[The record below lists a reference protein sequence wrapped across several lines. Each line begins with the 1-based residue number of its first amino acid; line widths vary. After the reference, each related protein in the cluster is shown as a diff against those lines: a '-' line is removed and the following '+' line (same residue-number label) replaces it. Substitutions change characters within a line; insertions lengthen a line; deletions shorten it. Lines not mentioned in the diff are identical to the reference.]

1 MQVLFSK
8 WRTTEHVRGFLLKY
22 RRHIPAAA
30 LLLGFFWDLATLGRP
45 DRIFENAVIIAYLA
59 IAGGTILLLNVR
71 QRRETIAKSLPLVA
85 LMQFSFGNLAS
96 ALLVLYGHS
105 GTFEGSLLF
114 FLVLGGFFI
123 GNEFLRGR
131 YEMMRAHI
139 GAFYL
144 LLFAYFALVIPVAL
158 GEIGTRVFLLSGLAS
173 LAAIAAFIGILFLLG
188 RKDVVKNLFQLSL
201 VVAAIYG
208 SFNALYFLNIL
219 PPVPLALRDIGIY
232 HSILRQSGESGGNY
246 LAEYEDAP
254 WYEPFSSTAGT
265 FHAPPG
271 ARASCFS
278 SVFAPAGLTA
288 PVFHRWE
295 RKDAAGE
302 WQTLSLISFPIIGGR
317 DNGYRGYSVK
327 TALAPGAWRCSVETE
342 RRALIGR
349 ETFTVVSASTTPPS
363 LIQRTL

>member
-1 MQVLFSK
+1 MRVLFLK
-8 WRTTEHVRGFLLKY
+8 WYPAARIRGFLAKY

-45 DRIFENAVIIAYLA
+45 DRIFENAVIIAYLT
-59 IAGGTILLLNVR
+59 IAGGTILLLNIR
-71 QRRETIAKSLPLVA
+71 ERRRDIAKSLPLVA

-96 ALLVLYGHS
+96 ALLVLYGRS

-158 GEIGTRVFLLSGLAS
+158 GEIGVRVFLISGLAS
-173 LAAIAAFIGILFLLG
+173 LAAIAALIGILFLLS
-188 RKDVVKNLFQLSL
+188 RKDIVKNFLQLLL
-201 VVAAIYG
+201 VVGAVYG

-246 LAEYEDAP
+246 FAEYEDAP
-254 WYEPFSSTAGT
+254 WYEPFSSTART
-265 FHAPPG
+265 FHAAPD

-288 PVFHRWE
+288 PIYHRWE
-295 RKDAAGE
+295 RKDKEGE

-317 DNGYRGYSVK
+317 DSGYRGYSIK
-327 TALAPGAWRCSVETE
+327 TSLIPGEWRCSVETE
-342 RRALIGR
+342 RGALIGR
-349 ETFTVVSASTTPPS
+349 ETFEIVENTTAPPLS
-363 LIQRTL
+363 SRTL